1 MGAGPPGPVWY
12 PEPVAPEPEPMLGQ
26 GFVLDEPDLGADVE
40 GPRVDGA
47 CVVGAVLAGGV
58 VVVDVAA

>member
-1 MGAGPPGPVWY
+1 
-12 PEPVAPEPEPMLGQ
+12 MLGQ